1 MEKQAPQKALCLG
14 PDPPRG
20 FSIKFIKIMVFF
32 GFWAFNTAGKSV
44 TKVGIY
50 ALPPLGGPQKVNIF
64 ENYRFLM
71 KTWRSKNEVLKFID
85 SWLRQFIATQFHTA
99 PFFLKLYYR

>member
-14 PDPPRG
+14 PDPPLG

-50 ALPPLGGPQKVNIF
+50 ALPPLGGPQKVTIF
-64 ENYRFLM
+64 EKYRFLM
-71 KTWRSKNEVLKFID
+71 ISTHGSGNNLRSNFND
-85 SWLRQFIATQFHTA
+85 GG
-99 PFFLKLYYR
+99 FLNKIYLINWVAIN